1 MSRPE
6 HLGKKR
12 DYSFLGFYRKYSEAD
27 LYELMR
33 LKYQLRTQKHIK
45 KVENEIFFCS
55 FEGQTAFEIF
65 FSDVQVLSILA
76 EKLGR
81 GL

>member
-33 LKYQLRTQKHIK
+33 LKY
-45 KVENEIFFCS
+45 
-55 FEGQTAFEIF
+55 
-65 FSDVQVLSILA
+65 
-76 EKLGR
+76 
-81 GL
+81 